1 MTTISSASSVNG
13 AAFLQSIQTTGN
25 WLLDA
30 SNASSSDWMDPSS
43 SGPDAVDLAAN
54 AFAGAHV
61 TAITYGS
68 NFAVNKGI
76 AVLQQALNAS
86 SSDNVLNATSTALGQ
101 TVNVLA

>member
-1 MTTISSASSVNG
+1 MTTISSAASING

-25 WLLDA
+25 WMLDA
-30 SNASSSDWMDPSS
+30 SSAYSSNWMDPSS

-54 AFAGAHV
+54 AFAAAHV

-68 NFAVNKGI
+68 NSAVNKGI

-86 SSDNVLNATSTALGQ
+86 SSQNVLSATSTALGQ

>member
-1 MTTISSASSVNG
+1 MTTISSGSING
-13 AAFLQSIQTTGN
+13 AAFLQSMQTSGN
-25 WLLDA
+25 WMLDA
-30 SNASSSDWMDPSS
+30 SNATSSDWMDPSS

-76 AVLQQALNAS
+76 TTLQ
-86 SSDNVLNATSTALGQ
+86 NVLSTTSTAPGQ
-101 TVNVLA
+101 AVNILA

>member
-1 MTTISSASSVNG
+1 MSSISAVNG
-13 AAFLQSIQTTGN
+13 AAFLQTMQTTGN
-25 WLLDA
+25 WMLDA
-30 SNASSSDWMDPSS
+30 SNATSSDWMDPSS

-76 AVLQQALNAS
+76 TTLQ
-86 SSDNVLNATSTALGQ
+86 NVLSATSTAPGQ
-101 TVNVLA
+101 ALNFLA

>member
-1 MTTISSASSVNG
+1 MTTISSGSING
-13 AAFLQSIQTTGN
+13 AAFLQSMQTSGN
-25 WLLDA
+25 WMLDA
-30 SNASSSDWMDPSS
+30 SNATSSDWMDPSS

-76 AVLQQALNAS
+76 TTLQ
-86 SSDNVLNATSTALGQ
+86 NVLSTTSAAPGQ
-101 TVNVLA
+101 AVNFLA